1 MIDLNGEAL
10 VAFKEE
16 LESKYQNL
24 KVVTKQLDLTSL
36 LNQNAFDEL
45 DEELKLV
52 TRRDSWWY
60 CYVGDVSCI
69 LVTEF
74 RCWWPTWYL
83 LNDVT
88 WVKG

>member
-45 DEELKLV
+45 DEELK
-52 TRRDSWWY
+52 
-60 CYVGDVSCI
+60 
-69 LVTEF
+69 
-74 RCWWPTWYL
+74 
-83 LNDVT
+83 
-88 WVKG
+88 